1 MATRRLASAIEAQIG
16 SAGGAEVRRA
26 SLAQA
31 AVFSQTDR

>member
-1 MATRRLASAIEAQIG
+1 MAARRLASAIEAQIG

-31 AVFSQTDR
+31 TEFSRTDR

>member
-1 MATRRLASAIEAQIG
+1 MAARLVSAIKARTRL
-16 SAGGAEVRRA
+16 AGGAEERKA